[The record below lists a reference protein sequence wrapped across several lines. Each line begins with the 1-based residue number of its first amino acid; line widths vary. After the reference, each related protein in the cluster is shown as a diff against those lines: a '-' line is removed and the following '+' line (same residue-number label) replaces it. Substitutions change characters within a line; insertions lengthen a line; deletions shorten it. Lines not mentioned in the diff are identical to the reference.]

1 MFAFGSP
8 DTAFVSPR
16 HALYPHMTV
25 FKNVLGDLSL
35 RGWNADEIKARTAEM
50 EQWPWLSPIF
60 YKACRELNEEELYL
74 AAIARAA
81 ASKAPALLCELPD
94 DPSEKITDA
103 IEHLKTQFTIT
114 IAPPKTGT
122 AWSKQTL

>member
-74 AAIARAA
+74 AALARAA

-114 IAPPKTGT
+114 PEISTGR
-122 AWSKQTL
+122 

>member
-35 RGWNADEIKARTAEM
+35 RGYTSDEIKARTTEM
-50 EQWPWLSPIF
+50 ESWPWLSPIF
-60 YKACRELNEEELYL
+60 YKACRELTEEELYL
-74 AAIARAA
+74 AALARAA
-81 ASKAPALLCELPD
+81 ASQAPILLCELPEN
-94 DPSEKITDA
+94 PSETLMNA
-103 IEHLKTQFTIT
+103 IEHLKTQFTVK
-114 IAPPKTGT
+114 IASPNTGT
-122 AWSKQTL
+122 AWSKHSV